1 MGAITLFAVP
11 VMLFLATII
20 FLRIFMKNLCR
31 NTDTGPVCRGAIQDG
46 NPGLEKTVRQ
56 GGDSVSGALIV
67 SGQ

>member
-1 MGAITLFAVP
+1 
-11 VMLFLATII
+11 MLFLATII

-31 NTDTGPVCRGAIQDG
+31 NTDTGPACRGPVQDG
-46 NPGLEKTVRQ
+46 NPVLEKTVRQ